1 MEGALH
7 IFIGTD
13 MPNRVQYLST
23 KYALSPQKAL
33 EKIKRQ
39 DEDTGRYYRLFT
51 GQDWRDPDNYHFTID
66 SAMFGD
72 AGTAAMIEYFIKKG
86 YDSLS
91 AAGIRELMNHYSTG
105 R

>member
-23 KYALSPQKAL
+23 KYALSPKKAL
-33 EKIKRQ
+33 DKIKKQ
-39 DEDTGRYYRLFT
+39 DEDTGRYYRFFT
-51 GQDWRDPDNYHFTID
+51 GQDWRDPDNYHFAID

-72 AGTAAMIEYFIKKG
+72 EGTAAMIEYFIKKG

-91 AAGIRELMNHYSTG
+91 AAGIRELMDHYSTG